1 MDVTDATFAE
11 EVLASEVP
19 VIVDFWAPWCRP
31 CRAIEPLLKAVAA
44 ENAGRVKL
52 VRMNLDENLGVP
64 SLYRVLSL
72 PTVILFANGEPRETL
87 VGPHSRGRYERTFAP
102 YLG

>member
-1 MDVTDATFAE
+1 MEVTDATFAE
-11 EVLASEVP
+11 EVLASDVP

-31 CRAIEPLLKAVAA
+31 CRAIEPVLEAVAA

-64 SLYRVLSL
+64 ARYDVLSL
-72 PTVILFANGEPRETL
+72 PTVILFTAGEPRETL
-87 VGPHSRGRYERTFAP
+87 VGPHSRGRYEKAFAR
-102 YLG
+102 YLV